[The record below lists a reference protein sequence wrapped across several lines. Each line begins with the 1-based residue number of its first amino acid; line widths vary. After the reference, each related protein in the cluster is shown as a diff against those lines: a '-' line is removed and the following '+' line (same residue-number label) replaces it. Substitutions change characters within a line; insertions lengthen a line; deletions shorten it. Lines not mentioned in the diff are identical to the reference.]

1 MIKVWNKVKSA
12 YFDESENKHLIVKFP
27 EINLT
32 LTHSQIRKESMEI
45 KEAILD
51 QESIEFV
58 GCIASQFKLQISRI
72 KKKLKGKKIEVSIYT
87 DSTSDKPVKLFSGIV
102 DSDERTGNKRSKE
115 IIAYDMMYS
124 LADEDV
130 TTWFNAQM
138 IMLAAGKK
146 ITIKQFRNSLFA
158 YLGITQAKRTLVNDS
173 LSIKRLAEL
182 EEVDEGKEEETD
194 EEEQEKIYALA
205 LIKAICQ
212 INGVFGII
220 NRNGKFDYRRLGIGE
235 ESDDSAYPGVDPNDK
250 TNGLYLPFVP
260 GIGVT
265 DLLTDS
271 TFYPSYKSVTYEDY
285 DVHGITRVYVRQ
297 SEDTKAGYAGSDK
310 KYKYIV
316 QGNRFTLG
324 ATKEE
329 KSQIAAAIMKKVQG
343 ITYTPFTAE
352 CTGLPFLEVGDPV
365 QFYVYDFE
373 QSDKQKK
380 DVFVLKSFYVLSR
393 TLKGIQSLTD
403 TLTAQGE
410 EKQRRFVSDLGVRE
424 DVSNEKLKEKVNQ
437 HDSRIQTLEET
448 AENGLKFVSVTAL
461 PDNPDPNTVYF
472 IQGEVTVT

>member
-1 MIKVWNKVKSA
+1 MLKVWNKVKSA
-12 YFDESENKHLIVKFP
+12 YFDESENKHLIVTFP

-58 GCIASQFKLQISRI
+58 GCIASQFKLQISSI

-130 TTWFNAQM
+130 TSWFRTQVAYLKM
-138 IMLAAGKK
+138 GKK
-146 ITIKQFRNSLFA
+146 LTVKKFRNDLFVF
-158 YLGITQAKRTLVNDS
+158 LGIAQKKRTLANDS
-173 LSIKRLAEL
+173 FSIKQLVNM
-182 EEVDEGKEEETD
+182 VDKDDEEETD
-194 EEEQEKIYALA
+194 EEEQEKIYALD

-220 NRNGKFDYRRLGIGE
+220 NRNGEMDYRRLGVE
-235 ESDDSAYPGVDPNDK
+235 DEDDGAYPGVDPDDK
-250 TNGLYLPFVP
+250 TNGLFLPFVP

-265 DLLTDS
+265 DIITDS

-285 DVHGITRVYVRQ
+285 DVHGITKVYVRQ

-324 ATKEE
+324 TTKEE
-329 KSQIAAAIMKKVQG
+329 KREIATAILNKVQG
-343 ITYTPFTAE
+343 VTYTPFTAE

-380 DVFVLKSFYVLSR
+380 DVFVQKSFYVLSR

-424 DVSNEKLKEKVNQ
+424 EVSTSALKEKTDKQ
-437 HDSRIQTLEET
+437 DERIKSLEDAAET
-448 AENGLKFVSVTAL
+448 GLKVESVTAL
-461 PDNPDPNTVYF
+461 PASPDSNTIYL
-472 IQGEVTVT
+472 IQGTVG

>member
-1 MIKVWNKVKSA
+1 MLKVGNKVKSA
-12 YFDESENKHLIVKFP
+12 YFDESENKHLVVTFP

-32 LTHSQIRKESMEI
+32 LKHSQIKKESMEI
-45 KEAILD
+45 NEAILD

-58 GCIASQFKLQISRI
+58 GCIASQFKLQISSI

-102 DSDERTGNKRSKE
+102 DSDNRTGNKRSKE

-130 TTWFNAQM
+130 TSWFRTQVAYLKM
-138 IMLAAGKK
+138 GKK
-146 ITIKQFRNSLFA
+146 LTVKKFRNDLFVF
-158 YLGITQAKRTLVNDS
+158 LGIAQKKRTLANDS
-173 LSIKRLAEL
+173 FSIKQLVNVVDNN
-182 EEVDEGKEEETD
+182 EEDAD
-194 EEEQEKIYALA
+194 EEEQEKIYALD

-220 NRNGKFDYRRLGIGE
+220 NRNGEMDYRRLGVE
-235 ESDDSAYPGVDPNDK
+235 DEDDGAYPGVDPDDK

-265 DLLTDS
+265 DIITDS

-285 DVHGITRVYVRQ
+285 DVHGITKVYVRQ

-310 KYKYIV
+310 KYKYIT

-324 ATKEE
+324 TTTEE
-329 KSQIAAAIMKKVQG
+329 KREIATAILNKVQG
-343 ITYTPFTAE
+343 VTYTPFTAE

-365 QFYVYDFE
+365 QIYVYDFE

-410 EKQRRFVSDLGVRE
+410 EKQRRFVSDLGIRE
-424 DVSNEKLKEKVNQ
+424 DVSTAALKEKTDKQ
-437 HDSRIQTLEET
+437 DERIKSLEDAAET
-448 AENGLKFVSVTAL
+448 GLKVESVTAL
-461 PDNPDPNTVYF
+461 PASPDANTIYL
-472 IQGEVTVT
+472 IQGTVG

>member
-1 MIKVWNKVKSA
+1 MLKVWNKVKSA
-12 YFDESENKHLIVKFP
+12 YFDESENKHLIVTFP

-32 LTHSQIRKESMEI
+32 LTRSQIRKETMEI

-58 GCIASQFKLQISRI
+58 GCIASQFKLQISSI

-102 DSDERTGNKRSKE
+102 DSDERTGNKKSKE
-115 IIAYDMMYS
+115 IKAYDMMYS
-124 LADEDV
+124 LADTDV
-130 TTWFNAQM
+130 TTWFKTQVAYLKM
-138 IMLAAGKK
+138 GKK
-146 ITIKQFRNSLFA
+146 LTVKKFRNELFA
-158 YLGITQAKRTLVNDS
+158 FIGLAQKKRTLANDS
-173 LSIKRLAEL
+173 FSIKQLVNLVGTE
-182 EEVDEGKEEETD
+182 D
-194 EEEQEKIYALA
+194 EEEADEEEEEKIYALD

-220 NRNGKFDYRRLGIGE
+220 NRNGEMDYRRLGVE
-235 ESDDSAYPGVDPNDK
+235 DEDDGAYPGVDPDDK

-265 DLLTDS
+265 DIITDS

-310 KYKYIV
+310 KYKYIT

-324 ATKEE
+324 TTKEE
-329 KSQIAAAIMKKVQG
+329 KREIAAAILNKVQG
-343 ITYTPFTAE
+343 VTYTPFTAE

-373 QSDKQKK
+373 ESDRQKK

-424 DVSNEKLKEKVNQ
+424 DVSTAALKEQADKQ
-437 HDSRIQTLEET
+437 DERIKSLEDAADT
-448 AENGLKFVSVTAL
+448 GLKVESVTAL
-461 PDNPDPNTVYF
+461 PASPDSNTIYL
-472 IQGEVTVT
+472 IQGTVG

>member
-1 MIKVWNKVKSA
+1 MLKVWNKVKSA
-12 YFDESENKHLIVKFP
+12 YFDESENKHLVVTFP

-32 LTHSQIRKESMEI
+32 LAHSQIKKESMEI

-58 GCIASQFKLQISRI
+58 GCIASQFKLQISSIR
-72 KKKLKGKKIEVSIYT
+72 KKLKGKKIEVSIYT
-87 DSTSDKPVKLFSGIV
+87 DLTSDKPVKLFSGIV

-124 LADEDV
+124 LEDEDV
-130 TTWFNAQM
+130 TDWFRTQVAYLKM
-138 IMLAAGKK
+138 GKK
-146 ITIKQFRNSLFA
+146 LTIKKFRNDLFEL
-158 YLGITQAKRTLVNDS
+158 LGITQKKRTLANDS
-173 LSIKRLAEL
+173 FSIKQLVNMVDKDD
-182 EEVDEGKEEETD
+182 EEDAD
-194 EEEQEKIYALA
+194 EEEQEKIYALD

-220 NRNGKFDYRRLGIGE
+220 NRNGVMDYRRLGVE
-235 ESDDSAYPGVDPNDK
+235 DEDDGAYPGVDPDDK

-265 DLLTDS
+265 DIITDS

-285 DVHGITRVYVRQ
+285 DVHGITKVYVRQ
-297 SEDTKAGYAGSDK
+297 SEDTKAGYAGADK

-324 ATKEE
+324 TTKEE
-329 KSQIAAAIMKKVQG
+329 KREIATAILNKVQG
-343 ITYTPFTAE
+343 VTYTPFTAE
-352 CTGLPFLEVGDPV
+352 CTGLPYLEVGDPV

-393 TLKGIQSLTD
+393 TLKGIQSLND
-403 TLTAQGE
+403 TLSAQGE

-424 DVSNEKLKEKVNQ
+424 DVSTSALKEQTDKQ
-437 HDSRIQTLEET
+437 EERIKSLEDAAET
-448 AENGLKFVSVTAL
+448 GLKFVSVTAL

>member
-1 MIKVWNKVKSA
+1 MLKVGNKVKSA
-12 YFDESENKHLIVKFP
+12 YFDESENKHLVVTFP

-32 LTHSQIRKESMEI
+32 LKHSQIKKESMEI
-45 KEAILD
+45 NEAILD

-58 GCIASQFKLQISRI
+58 GCIASQFKLQISSI
-72 KKKLKGKKIEVSIYT
+72 KKKLKGKKIEVSIYS

-102 DSDERTGNKRSKE
+102 DSDNRTGNKRSKE

-124 LADEDV
+124 LTDEDV
-130 TTWFNAQM
+130 TSWFRTQVAYLKM
-138 IMLAAGKK
+138 GKK
-146 ITIKQFRNSLFA
+146 LTVKKFRNDLFVF
-158 YLGITQAKRTLVNDS
+158 LGIAQKKRTLANDS
-173 LSIKRLAEL
+173 FSIKQLVNMVDNN
-182 EEVDEGKEEETD
+182 EEDAD
-194 EEEQEKIYALA
+194 EEEQEKIYALD

-220 NRNGKFDYRRLGIGE
+220 NRNGEMDYRRLGVE
-235 ESDDSAYPGVDPNDK
+235 DEDDGAYPGVDPDDK

-265 DLLTDS
+265 DIITDS
-271 TFYPSYKSVTYEDY
+271 TFYPSYRSVTYEDY
-285 DVHGITRVYVRQ
+285 DVHGITKVYVRQ

-324 ATKEE
+324 TTKEE
-329 KSQIAAAIMKKVQG
+329 KREIATAILNKVQG
-343 ITYTPFTAE
+343 VTYTPFTAE

-365 QFYVYDFE
+365 QIYVYDFE

-424 DVSNEKLKEKVNQ
+424 DVSTAALKEKTDKQ
-437 HDSRIQTLEET
+437 DERIKSLED
-448 AENGLKFVSVTAL
+448 AAKNGLKVESVTAL
-461 PDNPDPNTVYF
+461 PASPDANTIYL
-472 IQGEVTVT
+472 IQGAVG

>member
-1 MIKVWNKVKSA
+1 MLKVGNKVKSA
-12 YFDESENKHLIVKFP
+12 YFDESENKHLVVTFP

-32 LTHSQIRKESMEI
+32 LKHSQIKKESMEI
-45 KEAILD
+45 NEAILD

-58 GCIASQFKLQISRI
+58 GCIASQFKLQISSI

-124 LADEDV
+124 LTDEDV
-130 TTWFNAQM
+130 TSWFRTQVAYLKM
-138 IMLAAGKK
+138 GKK
-146 ITIKQFRNSLFA
+146 LTVKKFRNDLFVF
-158 YLGITQAKRTLVNDS
+158 LGIAQKKRTLANDS
-173 LSIKRLAEL
+173 ISIKQLVNMVDNN
-182 EEVDEGKEEETD
+182 EEDAD
-194 EEEQEKIYALA
+194 EEEQEKIYALD

-220 NRNGKFDYRRLGIGE
+220 NRNGEMDYRRLGVE
-235 ESDDSAYPGVDPNDK
+235 DEDDGAYPGVDDK

-265 DLLTDS
+265 DIITDS
-271 TFYPSYKSVTYEDY
+271 TFYYPSYKSVTYEDY
-285 DVHGITRVYVRQ
+285 DVHGITKVYVRQ
-297 SEDTKAGYAGSDK
+297 SEDTKAGYAGADK

-324 ATKEE
+324 TTKEE
-329 KSQIAAAIMKKVQG
+329 KREIATAILNKVQG
-343 ITYTPFTAE
+343 VTYTPFTAE
-352 CTGLPFLEVGDPV
+352 CTGLPYLEVGDPV
-365 QFYVYDFE
+365 QFYAYDFE

-424 DVSNEKLKEKVNQ
+424 DVSTASLKEKTDKQ
-437 HDSRIQTLEET
+437 DERIKSLEDAAET
-448 AENGLKFVSVTAL
+448 GLKVESVTAL
-461 PDNPDPNTVYF
+461 PASPDANTIYL
-472 IQGEVTVT
+472 IQGTVG

>member
-1 MIKVWNKVKSA
+1 MLKVWNKVKSA
-12 YFDESENKHLIVKFP
+12 YFDESENKHLIVTFP

-58 GCIASQFKLQISRI
+58 GCIASQFKLQISSI

-130 TTWFNAQM
+130 TSWFRTQVAYLKM
-138 IMLAAGKK
+138 GKK
-146 ITIKQFRNSLFA
+146 LTVKKFRNDLFVF
-158 YLGITQAKRTLVNDS
+158 LGIAQKKRTLANDS
-173 LSIKRLAEL
+173 FSIKQLVNM
-182 EEVDEGKEEETD
+182 VDKDDEEETD
-194 EEEQEKIYALA
+194 EEEQEKIYALD

-220 NRNGKFDYRRLGIGE
+220 NRNGEMDYRRLGVE
-235 ESDDSAYPGVDPNDK
+235 DEDDGAYPGVDPDDK
-250 TNGLYLPFVP
+250 TNGLFLPFVP

-265 DLLTDS
+265 DIITDS

-285 DVHGITRVYVRQ
+285 DVHGITKVYVRQ

-324 ATKEE
+324 TTKEE
-329 KSQIAAAIMKKVQG
+329 KREIATDILNKVQG
-343 ITYTPFTAE
+343 VTYTPFTAE

-380 DVFVLKSFYVLSR
+380 DVFVQKSFYVLSR

-448 AENGLKFVSVTAL
+448 GLKVESVTAL
-461 PDNPDPNTVYF
+461 PTSPDPNTIYL
-472 IQGEVTVT
+472 IQGTVG

>member
-1 MIKVWNKVKSA
+1 MLKVWNKVKSA
-12 YFDESENKHLIVKFP
+12 YFDESENKHLVVTFP

-32 LTHSQIRKESMEI
+32 LKHSQIKKESMEI
-45 KEAILD
+45 NEAILD

-58 GCIASQFKLQISRI
+58 GCIASQFKLQISSI

-87 DSTSDKPVKLFSGIV
+87 DSTSDKPVKLFSGFV

-130 TTWFNAQM
+130 TSWFRTQVAYLKM
-138 IMLAAGKK
+138 GKK
-146 ITIKQFRNSLFA
+146 LTVKKFRNDLFVF
-158 YLGITQAKRTLVNDS
+158 LGIAQKKRTLVNDS
-173 LSIKRLAEL
+173 FSIKQLVNMVDNN
-182 EEVDEGKEEETD
+182 EEDAD
-194 EEEQEKIYALA
+194 EEEQEKIYALD

-220 NRNGKFDYRRLGIGE
+220 NRNGEMDYRRLGVE
-235 ESDDSAYPGVDPNDK
+235 DEDDGAYPGVDP
-250 TNGLYLPFVP
+250 NGLYLPFVP

-265 DLLTDS
+265 DIITDS

-285 DVHGITRVYVRQ
+285 DVHGITKVYVRQ

-324 ATKEE
+324 TTKEE
-329 KSQIAAAIMKKVQG
+329 KREIATAILNKVQG
-343 ITYTPFTAE
+343 VTYTPFTAE

-365 QFYVYDFE
+365 QIYVYDFE

-424 DVSNEKLKEKVNQ
+424 DVSTAALKEKTDKQ
-437 HDSRIQTLEET
+437 DERIKSLEDAAET
-448 AENGLKFVSVTAL
+448 GLKVESVTAL
-461 PDNPDPNTVYF
+461 PASPDANTIYL
-472 IQGEVTVT
+472 IQGAVG

>member
-1 MIKVWNKVKSA
+1 MLKVSNKVKQA
-12 YFDESENKHLIVKFP
+12 YFAESGNKHLIVSFP

-32 LTHSQIRKESMEI
+32 LKHSQIKKESMEI
-45 KEAILD
+45 NEAILD

-58 GCIASQFKLQISRI
+58 GCIASQFKLQISSI

-130 TTWFNAQM
+130 TSWFRTQVAYLKM
-138 IMLAAGKK
+138 GKK
-146 ITIKQFRNSLFA
+146 LTVKKFRNELFA
-158 YLGITQAKRTLVNDS
+158 FIGLAQKKRTLANDS
-173 LSIKRLAEL
+173 LSIKQLVNMVDDN
-182 EEVDEGKEEETD
+182 EEDAD
-194 EEEQEKIYALA
+194 EEEQEKIYALD

-220 NRNGKFDYRRLGIGE
+220 NRNGEMDYRRLGVE
-235 ESDDSAYPGVDPNDK
+235 DEDDGAYPGVDP
-250 TNGLYLPFVP
+250 NGLYLPFVP

-265 DLLTDS
+265 DIITDS
-271 TFYPSYKSVTYEDY
+271 TFHPSYKSVTYEDY
-285 DVHGITRVYVRQ
+285 GVHGITKVYVRQ

-324 ATKEE
+324 TTKEE
-329 KSQIAAAIMKKVQG
+329 KREIATAILNKVQG
-343 ITYTPFTAE
+343 VTYTPFSAE

-365 QFYVYDFE
+365 QFCVYDFE
-373 QSDKQKK
+373 ESDRQKK

-424 DVSNEKLKEKVNQ
+424 DVSTAALKEKTDKQ
-437 HDSRIQTLEET
+437 DERIKSLEDAAET
-448 AENGLKFVSVTAL
+448 GLKVESVTAL
-461 PDNPDPNTVYF
+461 PASPDANTIYL
-472 IQGEVTVT
+472 IQGTAG

>member
-1 MIKVWNKVKSA
+1 MLKVSNKVKQA
-12 YFDESENKHLIVKFP
+12 YFAESGNKHLIVSFP

-32 LTHSQIRKESMEI
+32 LKHSQIKKESMEI
-45 KEAILD
+45 NEAILD

-58 GCIASQFKLQISRI
+58 GCIASQFKLQISSI

-130 TTWFNAQM
+130 TSWFRTQVAYLKM
-138 IMLAAGKK
+138 GKK
-146 ITIKQFRNSLFA
+146 LTVKKFRNDLFVF
-158 YLGITQAKRTLVNDS
+158 LGIAQKKRTLANDS
-173 LSIKRLAEL
+173 FSIKQLVNMVDDN
-182 EEVDEGKEEETD
+182 EEDAD
-194 EEEQEKIYALA
+194 EEEQEKIYALD

-220 NRNGKFDYRRLGIGE
+220 NRNGEMDYRRLGVE
-235 ESDDSAYPGVDPNDK
+235 DEDDGAYPGVDPDDK
-250 TNGLYLPFVP
+250 NGLYLPFVP

-265 DLLTDS
+265 DIITDS
-271 TFYPSYKSVTYEDY
+271 TFHPSYKSVTYEDY
-285 DVHGITRVYVRQ
+285 DVHGITKVYVRQ

-324 ATKEE
+324 TTKEE
-329 KSQIAAAIMKKVQG
+329 KREIATAILNKVQG
-343 ITYTPFTAE
+343 VTYTPFSAE

-365 QFYVYDFE
+365 QLYAYDFE

-424 DVSNEKLKEKVNQ
+424 DVSTASLKEQADKQ
-437 HDSRIQTLEET
+437 DERIKSLEDAADT
-448 AENGLKFVSVTAL
+448 GLKVESVTAL
-461 PDNPDPNTVYF
+461 PASPDPNTIYL
-472 IQGEVTVT
+472 IQGTVG

>member
-1 MIKVWNKVKSA
+1 MLKVWNKVKSA
-12 YFDESENKHLIVKFP
+12 YFDESENKHLVVTFP

-32 LTHSQIRKESMEI
+32 LKHSQIKKESMEI
-45 KEAILD
+45 NEAILD

-58 GCIASQFKLQISRI
+58 GCIASQFKLQISSI

-87 DSTSDKPVKLFSGIV
+87 DSTSDKPVKLFSGFV

-130 TTWFNAQM
+130 TSWFRTQVAYLKM
-138 IMLAAGKK
+138 GKK
-146 ITIKQFRNSLFA
+146 LTVKKFRNDLFVF
-158 YLGITQAKRTLVNDS
+158 LGIAQKKRTLANDS
-173 LSIKRLAEL
+173 FSIKQLVNMVDNN
-182 EEVDEGKEEETD
+182 EEDAD
-194 EEEQEKIYALA
+194 EEEQEKIYALD

-220 NRNGKFDYRRLGIGE
+220 NRNGEMDYRRLGVE
-235 ESDDSAYPGVDPNDK
+235 DEDDGAYPGVDP
-250 TNGLYLPFVP
+250 NGLYLPFVP

-265 DLLTDS
+265 DIITDS

-285 DVHGITRVYVRQ
+285 DVHGITKVYVRQ

-324 ATKEE
+324 TTKEE
-329 KSQIAAAIMKKVQG
+329 KREIATAILNKVQG
-343 ITYTPFTAE
+343 VTYTPFTAE

-365 QFYVYDFE
+365 QIYVYDFE
-373 QSDKQKK
+373 QSEKQKK

-424 DVSNEKLKEKVNQ
+424 DVSTAALKEKTDKQ
-437 HDSRIQTLEET
+437 DERIKSLEDAAET
-448 AENGLKFVSVTAL
+448 GLKVESVTAL
-461 PDNPDPNTVYF
+461 PASPDVNTIYL
-472 IQGEVTVT
+472 IQGTVG

>member
-1 MIKVWNKVKSA
+1 MLKVWNKVKSA
-12 YFDESENKHLIVKFP
+12 YFDESENKHLIVTFP

-32 LTHSQIRKESMEI
+32 LTRSQIRKETMEI

-58 GCIASQFKLQISRI
+58 GCIASQFKLQISSI

-102 DSDERTGNKRSKE
+102 DSDERTGNKKSKE
-115 IIAYDMMYS
+115 IKAYDMMYS
-124 LADEDV
+124 LADTDV
-130 TTWFNAQM
+130 TTWFKTQVAYLKM
-138 IMLAAGKK
+138 GKK
-146 ITIKQFRNSLFA
+146 LTVKKFRNELFA
-158 YLGITQAKRTLVNDS
+158 FIGLAQKKRTLANDS
-173 LSIKRLAEL
+173 FSIKQLVNLVGTE
-182 EEVDEGKEEETD
+182 D
-194 EEEQEKIYALA
+194 EEEADEEEEEKIYALD

-220 NRNGKFDYRRLGIGE
+220 NRNGEMDYRRLGVE
-235 ESDDSAYPGVDPNDK
+235 DEDDGAYPGVDPDDK

-265 DLLTDS
+265 DIITDS

-324 ATKEE
+324 TTKEE
-329 KSQIAAAIMKKVQG
+329 KREIATAILNKVQG
-343 ITYTPFTAE
+343 VTYTPFTAE

-365 QFYVYDFE
+365 QIYVYDFE

-424 DVSNEKLKEKVNQ
+424 DVSTAALKEQADKQ
-437 HDSRIQTLEET
+437 DERIKSLEDAADT
-448 AENGLKFVSVTAL
+448 GLKVESVTAL
-461 PDNPDPNTVYF
+461 PASPDSNTIYL
-472 IQGEVTVT
+472 IQGTVG

>member
-1 MIKVWNKVKSA
+1 MLKVWNKVKSA
-12 YFDESENKHLIVKFP
+12 YFDESENKHLIVTFP

-32 LTHSQIRKESMEI
+32 LTRSQIRKETMEI

-58 GCIASQFKLQISRI
+58 GCIASQFKLQISSI

-115 IIAYDMMYS
+115 IKAYDMMYS
-124 LADEDV
+124 LADTDV
-130 TTWFNAQM
+130 TTWFKTQVAYLKM
-138 IMLAAGKK
+138 GKK
-146 ITIKQFRNSLFA
+146 LTVKKFRNELFA
-158 YLGITQAKRTLVNDS
+158 FIGLAQKKRTLANDS
-173 LSIKRLAEL
+173 FSIKQLVNM
-182 EEVDEGKEEETD
+182 VDKDDGEDAD
-194 EEEQEKIYALA
+194 EEEQEKIYALD

-220 NRNGKFDYRRLGIGE
+220 NRNGEMDYRRLGVE
-235 ESDDSAYPGVDPNDK
+235 DEDDGAYPGVDPDDK

-265 DLLTDS
+265 DIITDS

-285 DVHGITRVYVRQ
+285 DVHGITKVYVRQ

-324 ATKEE
+324 TTKEE
-329 KSQIAAAIMKKVQG
+329 KREIATAILNKVQG
-343 ITYTPFTAE
+343 VTYTPFTAE

-424 DVSNEKLKEKVNQ
+424 DVSTAALKEQADKQ
-437 HDSRIQTLEET
+437 DERIKSLEDAADT
-448 AENGLKFVSVTAL
+448 GLKVESVTAL
-461 PDNPDPNTVYF
+461 PASPDPNTIYL
-472 IQGEVTVT
+472 IQGTVG

>member
-1 MIKVWNKVKSA
+1 MLKVWNKVKSA
-12 YFDESENKHLIVKFP
+12 YFDESENKHLIVTFP

-32 LTHSQIRKESMEI
+32 LTRSQIRKETMEI

-58 GCIASQFKLQISRI
+58 GCIASQFKLQISSI

-102 DSDERTGNKRSKE
+102 DSDERTGNKKSKE
-115 IIAYDMMYS
+115 IKAYDMMYS
-124 LADEDV
+124 LADTDV
-130 TTWFNAQM
+130 TTWFKTQVAYLKM
-138 IMLAAGKK
+138 GKK
-146 ITIKQFRNSLFA
+146 LTIKKFRNDLFVF
-158 YLGITQAKRTLVNDS
+158 LGIAQKKRTLANDS
-173 LSIKRLAEL
+173 FPIKQLVNMVDNN
-182 EEVDEGKEEETD
+182 EEDAD
-194 EEEQEKIYALA
+194 EEEQEKIYALD

-220 NRNGKFDYRRLGIGE
+220 NRNGEMDYRRLGVE
-235 ESDDSAYPGVDPNDK
+235 DEDDGAYPGVDPDDK

-265 DLLTDS
+265 DIITNS

-285 DVHGITRVYVRQ
+285 DVHGITKVYVRQ

-324 ATKEE
+324 TTKEE
-329 KSQIAAAIMKKVQG
+329 KSNIATAILNKVQG
-343 ITYTPFTAE
+343 VTYTPFTAE

-424 DVSNEKLKEKVNQ
+424 DVSTASLKEKTDKQ
-437 HDSRIQTLEET
+437 DERIKSLEDA
-448 AENGLKFVSVTAL
+448 AENGLKVESVTAL
-461 PDNPDPNTVYF
+461 PALPDANTIYL
-472 IQGEVTVT
+472 IQGTVG

>member
-1 MIKVWNKVKSA
+1 MLKVWNKVKSA
-12 YFDESENKHLIVKFP
+12 YFDESENKHLVVTFP
-27 EINLT
+27 EIDLT
-32 LTHSQIRKESMEI
+32 LKHSQIRKESMEI

-58 GCIASQFKLQISRI
+58 GCISSQFKLQISSI
-72 KKKLKGKKIEVSIYT
+72 KKKLKGKKVEVSIYT

-130 TTWFNAQM
+130 TSWFRTQVAYLKM
-138 IMLAAGKK
+138 GKK
-146 ITIKQFRNSLFA
+146 LTIKKFRNDLFEF
-158 YLGITQAKRTLVNDS
+158 LGITQKKRTLANDS
-173 LSIKRLAEL
+173 FSIKQLVNM
-182 EEVDEGKEEETD
+182 VDKDDGEDAD
-194 EEEQEKIYALA
+194 EEEQEKIYALD

-220 NRNGKFDYRRLGIGE
+220 NRNGEMDYRRLGVE
-235 ESDDSAYPGVDPNDK
+235 DEDDGAYPGVDPDDK

-265 DLLTDS
+265 DIITDS

-285 DVHGITRVYVRQ
+285 DVHGITKVYVRQ

-324 ATKEE
+324 TTKEE
-329 KSQIAAAIMKKVQG
+329 KSEIATAILNKVQG
-343 ITYTPFTAE
+343 VTYTPFSAE
-352 CTGLPFLEVGDPV
+352 CTGLPYLEVGDPV

-373 QSDKQKK
+373 ESDKQKK

-424 DVSNEKLKEKVNQ
+424 DVSTASLKEKTDKQ
-437 HDSRIQTLEET
+437 DERIKSLEDAAET
-448 AENGLKFVSVTAL
+448 GLKVESVTAL
-461 PDNPDPNTVYF
+461 PTSPDSNTIYL
-472 IQGEVTVT
+472 IQGTVG

>member
-1 MIKVWNKVKSA
+1 MLKVWNKVKSA
-12 YFDESENKHLIVKFP
+12 YFDESENKHLVVTFP

-32 LTHSQIRKESMEI
+32 LKHSQIKKESMEI
-45 KEAILD
+45 NEAILD

-58 GCIASQFKLQISRI
+58 GCIASQFKLQISSI

-87 DSTSDKPVKLFSGIV
+87 DSTSDKPVKLFSGFV

-130 TTWFNAQM
+130 TSWFRTQVAYLKM
-138 IMLAAGKK
+138 GKK
-146 ITIKQFRNSLFA
+146 LTIKKFRNDLFVF
-158 YLGITQAKRTLVNDS
+158 LGITQKKRTLANDS
-173 LSIKRLAEL
+173 FSIKQLVNM
-182 EEVDEGKEEETD
+182 VDKDDGEDAD
-194 EEEQEKIYALA
+194 EEEQEKIYALD

-220 NRNGKFDYRRLGIGE
+220 NRNGEMDYRRLGVE
-235 ESDDSAYPGVDPNDK
+235 DEDDGAYPGVDPDDK

-265 DLLTDS
+265 DIITDS

-285 DVHGITRVYVRQ
+285 DVHGITKVYVRQ

-324 ATKEE
+324 TTKEE
-329 KSQIAAAIMKKVQG
+329 KREIATAILNKVQG
-343 ITYTPFTAE
+343 VTYTPFSAE
-352 CTGLPFLEVGDPV
+352 CTGLPYLEVGDPV
-365 QFYVYDFE
+365 QFYAYDFE

-424 DVSNEKLKEKVNQ
+424 DVSTAALKEKTDKQ
-437 HDSRIQTLEET
+437 DERIKSLEDAADT
-448 AENGLKFVSVTAL
+448 GLKVESVTAL
-461 PDNPDPNTVYF
+461 PASPDPNTIYL
-472 IQGEVTVT
+472 IQGTVG

>member
-1 MIKVWNKVKSA
+1 MLKVGNKVKSA
-12 YFDESENKHLIVKFP
+12 YFDESENKHLVVTFP

-32 LTHSQIRKESMEI
+32 LKHSQIKKESMEI
-45 KEAILD
+45 NEAILD

-58 GCIASQFKLQISRI
+58 GCIASQFKLQISSI

-102 DSDERTGNKRSKE
+102 DSDNRTGNKRSKE

-130 TTWFNAQM
+130 TSWFRTQVAYLKM
-138 IMLAAGKK
+138 GKK
-146 ITIKQFRNSLFA
+146 LTIKKFRNDLFVF
-158 YLGITQAKRTLVNDS
+158 LGLTQKKRTLANDS
-173 LSIKRLAEL
+173 FSIKQLVNLVGTE
-182 EEVDEGKEEETD
+182 D
-194 EEEQEKIYALA
+194 EEEADEEEEEKIYALD

-220 NRNGKFDYRRLGIGE
+220 NRNGEMDYRRLGVE
-235 ESDDSAYPGVDPNDK
+235 DEDDGAYPGVDPDDK

-265 DLLTDS
+265 DIITDS
-271 TFYPSYKSVTYEDY
+271 TFFPSYKNVTYEDY
-285 DVHGITRVYVRQ
+285 DVHGITKVYVRQ

-324 ATKEE
+324 TTKEE
-329 KSQIAAAIMKKVQG
+329 KREIAAAILNKVQG
-343 ITYTPFTAE
+343 VTYTPFTAE

-373 QSDKQKK
+373 ESDRQKK

-424 DVSNEKLKEKVNQ
+424 DVSTASLKEKTDKQ
-437 HDSRIQTLEET
+437 DERIKSLEDA
-448 AENGLKFVSVTAL
+448 AENGLKVESVTAL
-461 PDNPDPNTVYF
+461 PALPDANTIYL
-472 IQGEVTVT
+472 IQGTVG

>member
-1 MIKVWNKVKSA
+1 MLKVGNKVKSA
-12 YFDESENKHLIVKFP
+12 YFDESENKHLVVTFP

-32 LTHSQIRKESMEI
+32 LKHSQIKKESMEI
-45 KEAILD
+45 NEAILD

-58 GCIASQFKLQISRI
+58 GCIASQFKLQISSI
-72 KKKLKGKKIEVSIYT
+72 KKKLKGKKIEVSIYS

-102 DSDERTGNKRSKE
+102 DSDNRTGNKRSKE

-124 LADEDV
+124 LTDEDV
-130 TTWFNAQM
+130 TSWFRTQVAYLKM
-138 IMLAAGKK
+138 GKK
-146 ITIKQFRNSLFA
+146 LTVKKFRNELFA
-158 YLGITQAKRTLVNDS
+158 FIGLAQKKRTLANDS
-173 LSIKRLAEL
+173 FSIKQLVNLVGTE
-182 EEVDEGKEEETD
+182 D
-194 EEEQEKIYALA
+194 EEEADEEEEEKIYALD

-220 NRNGKFDYRRLGIGE
+220 NRNGEMDYRRLGVE
-235 ESDDSAYPGVDPNDK
+235 DEDDGAYPGVDPDDK

-265 DLLTDS
+265 DIITDS

-285 DVHGITRVYVRQ
+285 DVHGITKVYVRQ

-324 ATKEE
+324 TTKEE
-329 KSQIAAAIMKKVQG
+329 KSKIAAAIMKKVQG

-352 CTGLPFLEVGDPV
+352 CTGLPFLEVGDLV

-373 QSDKQKK
+373 ESDKQKK

-424 DVSNEKLKEKVNQ
+424 DVSTAALKEKTDKQ
-437 HDSRIQTLEET
+437 DERIKSLEDA
-448 AENGLKFVSVTAL
+448 AENGLKVESVTAL
-461 PDNPDPNTVYF
+461 PASPDANTIYL
-472 IQGEVTVT
+472 IQGTVG

>member
-1 MIKVWNKVKSA
+1 MLKVWNKVKSA
-12 YFDESENKHLIVKFP
+12 YFDESENKHLVVTFP

-32 LTHSQIRKESMEI
+32 LKHSQIKKESMEI
-45 KEAILD
+45 NEAILD

-58 GCIASQFKLQISRI
+58 GCVASQFKLQISSI
-72 KKKLKGKKIEVSIYT
+72 KRKLKGKKIEVSIYT
-87 DSTSDKPVKLFSGIV
+87 DSTSDNHVKLFSGIV
-102 DSDERTGNKRSKE
+102 DSDNRTGNKRSKE

-130 TTWFNAQM
+130 TSWFRTQVAYLKM
-138 IMLAAGKK
+138 GKK
-146 ITIKQFRNSLFA
+146 LTIKKFRNDLFVF
-158 YLGITQAKRTLVNDS
+158 LGIAQKKRTLANDS
-173 LSIKRLAEL
+173 FSIKQLVNMVDKDD
-182 EEVDEGKEEETD
+182 EEDTD
-194 EEEQEKIYALA
+194 EEEQEKIYALD

-220 NRNGKFDYRRLGIGE
+220 NRNGEFDYRRLGV
-235 ESDDSAYPGVDPNDK
+235 DDDGDDGAFPGVDPDDK

-260 GIGVT
+260 GIGIT
-265 DLLTDS
+265 DIVTDS

-285 DVHGITRVYVRQ
+285 DVHGITKVYVRQ
-297 SEDTKAGYAGSDK
+297 SEDTKAGYSGSDK

-324 ATKEE
+324 TTKEE
-329 KSQIAAAIMKKVQG
+329 KSKIATAILNKVQG
-343 ITYTPFTAE
+343 VTYTPFSAE
-352 CTGLPFLEVGDPV
+352 CTGLPYLEVGDPV

-373 QSDKQKK
+373 ESDKQKK

-410 EKQRRFVSDLGVRE
+410 EKQRRFVSDLGIRE
-424 DVSNEKLKEKVNQ
+424 DVSTAALKEKTDKQ
-437 HDSRIQTLEET
+437 DERLKSLEDAT
-448 AENGLKFVSVTAL
+448 ENGLKVESVTAL
-461 PDNPDPNTVYF
+461 PALPDANTIYL
-472 IQGEVTVT
+472 IQGTVG

>member
-1 MIKVWNKVKSA
+1 MLKVWNKVKSA
-12 YFDESENKHLIVKFP
+12 YFDESENKHLIVTFP

-32 LTHSQIRKESMEI
+32 LTRSQIRKETMEI

-58 GCIASQFKLQISRI
+58 GCIASQFKLQISSI

-87 DSTSDKPVKLFSGIV
+87 DSTSDKPVKLFCGIV

-115 IIAYDMMYS
+115 IKAYDMMYS
-124 LADEDV
+124 LADTDV
-130 TTWFNAQM
+130 TTWFKTQVAYLKM
-138 IMLAAGKK
+138 GKK
-146 ITIKQFRNSLFA
+146 LTVKKFRNELFA
-158 YLGITQAKRTLVNDS
+158 FIGLAQKKRTLANDS
-173 LSIKRLAEL
+173 FSIKQLVNLVGTE
-182 EEVDEGKEEETD
+182 D
-194 EEEQEKIYALA
+194 EEEADEEEEEKIYALD

-220 NRNGKFDYRRLGIGE
+220 NRNGEMDYRRLGVE
-235 ESDDSAYPGVDPNDK
+235 DEDDGAYPGVDP
-250 TNGLYLPFVP
+250 NGLYLPFVP

-265 DLLTDS
+265 DIITDS

-285 DVHGITRVYVRQ
+285 DVHGITKVYVRQ

-324 ATKEE
+324 TTKEE
-329 KSQIAAAIMKKVQG
+329 KREIATAILNKVQG
-343 ITYTPFTAE
+343 VTYTPYTAE

-424 DVSNEKLKEKVNQ
+424 DVSTASLKEKTDKQ
-437 HDSRIQTLEET
+437 DERIKSLEDA
-448 AENGLKFVSVTAL
+448 AENGLKVESVTAL
-461 PDNPDPNTVYF
+461 PALPDANTIYL
-472 IQGEVTVT
+472 IQGTVG

>member
-1 MIKVWNKVKSA
+1 MLKVWNKVKSA
-12 YFDESENKHLIVKFP
+12 YFDESENKHLIVTFP

-32 LTHSQIRKESMEI
+32 LTRSQIRKETLEI

-58 GCIASQFKLQISRI
+58 GCIASQFKLQISSI

-115 IIAYDMMYS
+115 IKAYDMMYS
-124 LADEDV
+124 LADTDV
-130 TTWFNAQM
+130 TTWFKTQVAYLKM
-138 IMLAAGKK
+138 GKK
-146 ITIKQFRNSLFA
+146 LTVKKFRNELFA
-158 YLGITQAKRTLVNDS
+158 FIGLAQKKRTLANDS
-173 LSIKRLAEL
+173 FSIKQLVNLVGTE
-182 EEVDEGKEEETD
+182 D
-194 EEEQEKIYALA
+194 EEEADEEEEEKIYALD

-212 INGVFGII
+212 INGVFGLI
-220 NRNGKFDYRRLGIGE
+220 NRNGEMDYRRLGVE
-235 ESDDSAYPGVDPNDK
+235 DEDDGAYPGVEDDK

-265 DLLTDS
+265 DIITDS

-285 DVHGITRVYVRQ
+285 DVHGITKVYVRQ
-297 SEDTKAGYAGSDK
+297 SEDTKAGYAGTEK

-324 ATKEE
+324 TTKEE
-329 KSQIAAAIMKKVQG
+329 KREIATAILNKVQG
-343 ITYTPFTAE
+343 VTYTPFTAE

-424 DVSNEKLKEKVNQ
+424 DVSTASLKEQADKQ
-437 HDSRIQTLEET
+437 DERIKSLEDAAET
-448 AENGLKFVSVTAL
+448 GLKFVSVTAL
-461 PDNPDPNTVYF
+461 PENPDPNTVYF

>member
-1 MIKVWNKVKSA
+1 MLKVSNKVKQA
-12 YFDESENKHLIVKFP
+12 YFAESGNKHLIVSFP

-32 LTHSQIRKESMEI
+32 LKHSQIKKESMEI
-45 KEAILD
+45 NEAILD

-58 GCIASQFKLQISRI
+58 GCIASQFKLQISSI

-130 TTWFNAQM
+130 TSWFRTQVAYLKM
-138 IMLAAGKK
+138 GKK
-146 ITIKQFRNSLFA
+146 LTVKKFRNELFA
-158 YLGITQAKRTLVNDS
+158 FIGLAQKKRTLANDS
-173 LSIKRLAEL
+173 LSIKQLVNMVDDN
-182 EEVDEGKEEETD
+182 EEDAD
-194 EEEQEKIYALA
+194 EEEQEKIYALD

-220 NRNGKFDYRRLGIGE
+220 NRNGEMDYRRLGVE
-235 ESDDSAYPGVDPNDK
+235 DEDDGAYPGVDP
-250 TNGLYLPFVP
+250 NGLYLPFVP

-265 DLLTDS
+265 DIITDS
-271 TFYPSYKSVTYEDY
+271 TFHPSYKSVTYEDY
-285 DVHGITRVYVRQ
+285 DVHGITKVYVRQ

-324 ATKEE
+324 TTKEE
-329 KSQIAAAIMKKVQG
+329 KREIATAILNKVQG
-343 ITYTPFTAE
+343 VTYTPFSAE

-365 QFYVYDFE
+365 QFCVYDFE
-373 QSDKQKK
+373 ESDRQKK

-424 DVSNEKLKEKVNQ
+424 DVSTAALKEKTDKQ
-437 HDSRIQTLEET
+437 DERIKSLEDAAET
-448 AENGLKFVSVTAL
+448 GLKVESVTAL
-461 PDNPDPNTVYF
+461 PASPDANTIYL
-472 IQGEVTVT
+472 IQGTAG

>member
-1 MIKVWNKVKSA
+1 MLKVWNKVKSA
-12 YFDESENKHLIVKFP
+12 YFDESENKHLIVTFP

-32 LTHSQIRKESMEI
+32 LNRSQIRKETMEI

-58 GCIASQFKLQISRI
+58 GCIASQFKLQISSI

-115 IIAYDMMYS
+115 IKAYDMMYS
-124 LADEDV
+124 LADTDV
-130 TTWFNAQM
+130 TTWFKTQVAYLK
-138 IMLAAGKK
+138 IGKK
-146 ITIKQFRNSLFA
+146 LTVKKFRNELFA
-158 YLGITQAKRTLVNDS
+158 FIGLAQKKRTLANDS
-173 LSIKRLAEL
+173 FSIKQLVNLVGTE
-182 EEVDEGKEEETD
+182 D
-194 EEEQEKIYALA
+194 EEEADEEEEEKIYALD

-220 NRNGKFDYRRLGIGE
+220 NRNGEMDYRRLGVE
-235 ESDDSAYPGVDPNDK
+235 DEDDGAYPGVDPDDK

-265 DLLTDS
+265 DIITDS

-285 DVHGITRVYVRQ
+285 DVHGITKVYVRQ

-324 ATKEE
+324 TTKEE
-329 KSQIAAAIMKKVQG
+329 KSNIATAILNKVQG
-343 ITYTPFTAE
+343 VTYTPFTAE

-424 DVSNEKLKEKVNQ
+424 DVSTASLKEKTDKQ
-437 HDSRIQTLEET
+437 DERIKSLEDA
-448 AENGLKFVSVTAL
+448 AENGLKVESVTAL
-461 PDNPDPNTVYF
+461 PALPDANTIYL
-472 IQGEVTVT
+472 IQGTVG

>member
-1 MIKVWNKVKSA
+1 MLKVSNAVKNE
-12 YFDESENKHLIVKFP
+12 YFKNTTRYLNISISKSDTEV
-27 EINLT
+27 INI
-32 LTHSQIRKESMEI
+32 SPYDICQESMVL
-45 KEAILD
+45 KERLLD
-51 QESIEFV
+51 KKSVEYV
-58 GCIASQFKLQISRI
+58 GCNASVFKITINGLH
-72 KKKLKGKKIEVSIYT
+72 KGLKGKKIEVFLHTENTVGAPIPLFHGVV
-87 DSTSDKPVKLFSGIV
+87 DDVKLQS
-102 DSDERTGNKRSKE
+102 NKKSIE
-115 IIAYDMMYS
+115 ITAYDMMYS

-130 TTWFNAQM
+130 TSWFRTQVAYLKM
-138 IMLAAGKK
+138 GKK
-146 ITIKQFRNSLFA
+146 LTIKKFRNDLFVF
-158 YLGITQAKRTLVNDS
+158 LGIAQKKRTLANDS
-173 LSIKRLAEL
+173 FSIKQLVNM
-182 EEVDEGKEEETD
+182 VDNNEDDAD
-194 EEEQEKIYALA
+194 EEEQEKIYALD

-212 INGVFGII
+212 INGVFGVI
-220 NRNGKFDYRRLGIGE
+220 NRNGEMDYRRLGVE
-235 ESDDSAYPGVDPNDK
+235 DEDDGAYPGVDPDDK

-265 DLLTDS
+265 DIITDS

-285 DVHGITRVYVRQ
+285 DVHGITKVYVRQ

-324 ATKEE
+324 TTKEE
-329 KSQIAAAIMKKVQG
+329 KSNIATAILNKVQG
-343 ITYTPFTAE
+343 VTYTPFTAE

-424 DVSNEKLKEKVNQ
+424 DVSTASLKEKTDKQ
-437 HDSRIQTLEET
+437 DERIKSLEDA
-448 AENGLKFVSVTAL
+448 AENGLKVESVTAL
-461 PDNPDPNTVYF
+461 PALPDANTIYL
-472 IQGEVTVT
+472 IQGTVG

>member
-1 MIKVWNKVKSA
+1 MLKVWNKVKSA
-12 YFDESENKHLIVKFP
+12 YFDESENKHLVVTFP

-32 LTHSQIRKESMEI
+32 LKHSQIKKESMEI
-45 KEAILD
+45 NEAILD

-58 GCIASQFKLQISRI
+58 GCVASQFKLQISSI
-72 KKKLKGKKIEVSIYT
+72 KRKLKGKKIEVSIYT
-87 DSTSDKPVKLFSGIV
+87 DSTSDNHVKLFSGIV
-102 DSDERTGNKRSKE
+102 DSDNRTGNKRSKE

-130 TTWFNAQM
+130 TSWFRTQVAYLKM
-138 IMLAAGKK
+138 GKK
-146 ITIKQFRNSLFA
+146 LTIKKFRNDLFVF
-158 YLGITQAKRTLVNDS
+158 LGIAQKKRTLANDS
-173 LSIKRLAEL
+173 FSIKQLVNMVDKDD
-182 EEVDEGKEEETD
+182 EEDTD
-194 EEEQEKIYALA
+194 EEEQEKIYALD

-220 NRNGKFDYRRLGIGE
+220 NRNGEFDYRRLGV
-235 ESDDSAYPGVDPNDK
+235 DDDGDDGAFPGVDPDDK

-260 GIGVT
+260 GIGIT
-265 DLLTDS
+265 DIVTDS

-285 DVHGITRVYVRQ
+285 DVHGITKVYVRQ
-297 SEDTKAGYAGSDK
+297 SEDTKAGYSGSDK

-324 ATKEE
+324 TTKEE
-329 KSQIAAAIMKKVQG
+329 KSKIATAILNKVQG
-343 ITYTPFTAE
+343 VTYTPFSAE
-352 CTGLPFLEVGDPV
+352 CTGLPYLEVGDPV

-373 QSDKQKK
+373 ESDKQKK

-424 DVSNEKLKEKVNQ
+424 DVSTAALKEKTDKQ
-437 HDSRIQTLEET
+437 DERLKSLEDAT
-448 AENGLKFVSVTAL
+448 ENGLKVESVTAL
-461 PDNPDPNTVYF
+461 PALPDANTIYL
-472 IQGEVTVT
+472 IQGTVG

>member
-1 MIKVWNKVKSA
+1 MLKVWNKVKSA
-12 YFDESENKHLIVKFP
+12 YFDESENKHLVVTFP

-32 LTHSQIRKESMEI
+32 LKHSQIRKESMEI

-58 GCIASQFKLQISRI
+58 GCVASQFKLQISSI
-72 KKKLKGKKIEVSIYT
+72 KRKLKGKKIEVSIYT
-87 DSTSDKPVKLFSGIV
+87 DSTADKPVKLFSGIV

-124 LADEDV
+124 LVDEDV
-130 TTWFNAQM
+130 TSWFRTQVAYLKM
-138 IMLAAGKK
+138 GKK
-146 ITIKQFRNSLFA
+146 LTIKKFRNDLFVF
-158 YLGITQAKRTLVNDS
+158 LGIAQKKRTLANDS
-173 LSIKRLAEL
+173 FSIKQLVNM
-182 EEVDEGKEEETD
+182 VDNGEDAD
-194 EEEQEKIYALA
+194 EEEQEKIYALD

-220 NRNGKFDYRRLGIGE
+220 NRNGEMDYRRLGVE
-235 ESDDSAYPGVDPNDK
+235 DEDDGAYPGVDPDDK

-265 DLLTDS
+265 DIITDS

-285 DVHGITRVYVRQ
+285 DVHGITKVYVRQ
-297 SEDTKAGYAGSDK
+297 SEDTKSGYAGSDK

-324 ATKEE
+324 TTKEE
-329 KSQIAAAIMKKVQG
+329 KREIATAILNKVQG
-343 ITYTPFTAE
+343 VTYTPFTAE

-424 DVSNEKLKEKVNQ
+424 DVSTAALKEKTDKQ
-437 HDSRIQTLEET
+437 DERIKSLEDAAET
-448 AENGLKFVSVTAL
+448 GLKVESVTAL
-461 PDNPDPNTVYF
+461 PASPDANTIYL
-472 IQGEVTVT
+472 IQGTVG

>member
-1 MIKVWNKVKSA
+1 MLKVSNKVKQA
-12 YFDESENKHLIVKFP
+12 YFAESGNKHLIVSFP

-32 LTHSQIRKESMEI
+32 LDHSQIKKESMEI

-58 GCIASQFKLQISRI
+58 GCIASQFKLQISSI

-130 TTWFNAQM
+130 TSWFRTQVAYLKM
-138 IMLAAGKK
+138 GKK
-146 ITIKQFRNSLFA
+146 LTIKKFRNDLFVF
-158 YLGITQAKRTLVNDS
+158 LGITQKKRTLANDS
-173 LSIKRLAEL
+173 FSIKQLVNM
-182 EEVDEGKEEETD
+182 VDKDDGEDAD
-194 EEEQEKIYALA
+194 EEEQEKIYALD

-220 NRNGKFDYRRLGIGE
+220 NRNGEMDYRRLGVE
-235 ESDDSAYPGVDPNDK
+235 DEDDGAYPGVDPDDK

-260 GIGVT
+260 GGIGVA
-265 DLLTDS
+265 DIITDS

-285 DVHGITRVYVRQ
+285 DVHGITKVYVRQ

-324 ATKEE
+324 TTKEE
-329 KSQIAAAIMKKVQG
+329 KREIATAILNKVQG
-343 ITYTPFTAE
+343 VTYTPFTAE

-365 QFYVYDFE
+365 QLYAYDFE

-424 DVSNEKLKEKVNQ
+424 DISTASLKEKTDKQ
-437 HDSRIQTLEET
+437 DERLKSLEDAAET
-448 AENGLKFVSVTAL
+448 GLKVESVTAL
-461 PDNPDPNTVYF
+461 PASPDANTIYL
-472 IQGEVTVT
+472 IQGTAG

>member
-1 MIKVWNKVKSA
+1 MLKVWNKVKSA
-12 YFDESENKHLIVKFP
+12 YFDESENKHLIVTFP

-32 LTHSQIRKESMEI
+32 LNRSQIRKETMEI

-58 GCIASQFKLQISRI
+58 GCIASQFKLQISSI

-115 IIAYDMMYS
+115 IKAYDMMYS
-124 LADEDV
+124 LADTDV
-130 TTWFNAQM
+130 TTWFKTQVAYLK
-138 IMLAAGKK
+138 IGKK
-146 ITIKQFRNSLFA
+146 LTVKKFRNELFA
-158 YLGITQAKRTLVNDS
+158 FIGLAQKKRTLANDS
-173 LSIKRLAEL
+173 FSIKQLVNLVGTE
-182 EEVDEGKEEETD
+182 D
-194 EEEQEKIYALA
+194 EEEADEEEEEKIYALD

-220 NRNGKFDYRRLGIGE
+220 NRNGEMDYRRLGVE
-235 ESDDSAYPGVDPNDK
+235 DEDDGAYPGVDPDDK

-260 GIGVT
+260 GIGVA
-265 DLLTDS
+265 DIITDS

-285 DVHGITRVYVRQ
+285 DVHGITKVYVRQ

-324 ATKEE
+324 TTKEE
-329 KSQIAAAIMKKVQG
+329 KREIATAILNKVQG
-343 ITYTPFTAE
+343 VTYTPFTAE

-424 DVSNEKLKEKVNQ
+424 DVSTASLKEKTDKQ
-437 HDSRIQTLEET
+437 DERIKSLEDA
-448 AENGLKFVSVTAL
+448 AENGLKVESVTAL
-461 PDNPDPNTVYF
+461 PASPDANTIYL
-472 IQGEVTVT
+472 IQGTVG

>member
-1 MIKVWNKVKSA
+1 MLKVWNKVKSA
-12 YFDESENKHLIVKFP
+12 YFDESENKHLIVTFP

-32 LTHSQIRKESMEI
+32 LTRSQIRKETMEI

-58 GCIASQFKLQISRI
+58 GCIASQFKLQISSI

-102 DSDERTGNKRSKE
+102 DSDERTGNKKSKE
-115 IIAYDMMYS
+115 IKAYDMMYS
-124 LADEDV
+124 LADTDV
-130 TTWFNAQM
+130 TTWFKTQVAYLKM
-138 IMLAAGKK
+138 GKK
-146 ITIKQFRNSLFA
+146 LTVKKFRNELFA
-158 YLGITQAKRTLVNDS
+158 FIGLAQKKRTLANDS
-173 LSIKRLAEL
+173 FSIKQLVNLVGTE
-182 EEVDEGKEEETD
+182 D
-194 EEEQEKIYALA
+194 EEEADEEEEEKIYALD

-220 NRNGKFDYRRLGIGE
+220 NRNGEMDYRRLGVE
-235 ESDDSAYPGVDPNDK
+235 DEDDGAYPGVDPDDK

-265 DLLTDS
+265 DIITDS

-310 KYKYIV
+310 KYKYIT

-324 ATKEE
+324 TTKEE
-329 KSQIAAAIMKKVQG
+329 KREIAAAILNKVQG
-343 ITYTPFTAE
+343 VTYTPFTAE

-373 QSDKQKK
+373 ESDRQKK

-424 DVSNEKLKEKVNQ
+424 DVSTAALKEKTDKQ
-437 HDSRIQTLEET
+437 DERIKSLEDA
-448 AENGLKFVSVTAL
+448 AENGLKVESVTAL
-461 PDNPDPNTVYF
+461 PALPDANTIYL
-472 IQGEVTVT
+472 IQGTVG

>member
-1 MIKVWNKVKSA
+1 MLKVWNKVKSA
-12 YFDESENKHLIVKFP
+12 YFDESENKHLIVTFP

-32 LTHSQIRKESMEI
+32 LTRSQIRKETMEI

-58 GCIASQFKLQISRI
+58 GCIASQFKLQISSI

-102 DSDERTGNKRSKE
+102 DSDERTGNKKSKE
-115 IIAYDMMYS
+115 IKAYDMMYS
-124 LADEDV
+124 LADTDV
-130 TTWFNAQM
+130 TTWFKTQVAYLKM
-138 IMLAAGKK
+138 GKK
-146 ITIKQFRNSLFA
+146 LTVKKFRNELFA
-158 YLGITQAKRTLVNDS
+158 FIGLAQKKRTLANDS
-173 LSIKRLAEL
+173 FSIKQLVNLVGTE
-182 EEVDEGKEEETD
+182 D
-194 EEEQEKIYALA
+194 EEEADEEEEEKIYALD

-220 NRNGKFDYRRLGIGE
+220 NRNGEMDYRRLGVE
-235 ESDDSAYPGVDPNDK
+235 DEDDGAYPGVDPDDK

-265 DLLTDS
+265 DIITDS

-310 KYKYIV
+310 KYKYIT

-324 ATKEE
+324 TTKEE
-329 KSQIAAAIMKKVQG
+329 KREIATAILNKVQG
-343 ITYTPFTAE
+343 VTYTPFTAE

-424 DVSNEKLKEKVNQ
+424 DVSTASLKEKTDKQ
-437 HDSRIQTLEET
+437 DERIKSLEDA
-448 AENGLKFVSVTAL
+448 AENGLKVESVTAL
-461 PDNPDPNTVYF
+461 PALPDANTIYL
-472 IQGEVTVT
+472 IQGTVG

>member
-12 YFDESENKHLIVKFP
+12 YFDESENKHLIVTFP

-58 GCIASQFKLQISRI
+58 GCIASQFKLQISSI

-146 ITIKQFRNSLFA
+146 LTIKQFRNSLFA
-158 YLGITQAKRTLVNDS
+158 YLGITQEKRTLVNDS

-194 EEEQEKIYALA
+194 EEEQEKIYALD

-235 ESDDSAYPGVDPNDK
+235 ESDDGAYPGVDPNDK

-324 ATKEE
+324 TTKEE
-329 KSQIAAAIMKKVQG
+329 KREIATAILNKVQG
-343 ITYTPFTAE
+343 VTYTPFSAE

-448 AENGLKFVSVTAL
+448 GLKVESVTAL
-461 PDNPDPNTVYF
+461 PASPDANTIYL
-472 IQGEVTVT
+472 IQGTAG